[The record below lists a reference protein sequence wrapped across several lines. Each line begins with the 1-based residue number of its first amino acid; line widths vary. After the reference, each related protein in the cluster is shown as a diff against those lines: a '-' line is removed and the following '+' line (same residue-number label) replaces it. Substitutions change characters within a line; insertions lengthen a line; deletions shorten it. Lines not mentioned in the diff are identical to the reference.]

1 MFCEFRFRSLNWLS
15 FLQPLVQKL
24 KPPTRQPNQG
34 GLSSRAQV
42 WEPPRGWSSR
52 TVQSMGAAQIK
63 VVGFPGHWG
72 WEALRGLKL
81 CAPQGGAEAQDES
94 GAALG
99 Q

>member
-1 MFCEFRFRSLNWLS
+1 
-15 FLQPLVQKL
+15 
-24 KPPTRQPNQG
+24 
-34 GLSSRAQV
+34 
-42 WEPPRGWSSR
+42 
-52 TVQSMGAAQIK
+52 MGAAQIK